1 MSTIIIPG
9 GGALGGGLGQTL
21 STLINLVILYYLFM
35 FVRQNFD
42 SLKKNE
48 PIDFKK
54 TMAKMNIKI

>member
-1 MSTIIIPG
+1 
-9 GGALGGGLGQTL
+9 
-21 STLINLVILYYLFM
+21 M